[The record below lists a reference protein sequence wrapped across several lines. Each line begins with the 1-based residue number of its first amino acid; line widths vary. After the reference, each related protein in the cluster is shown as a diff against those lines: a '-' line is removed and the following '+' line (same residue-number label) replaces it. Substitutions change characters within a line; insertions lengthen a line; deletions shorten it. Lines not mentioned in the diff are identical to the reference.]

1 MKAKEAVAK
10 IEEIMGLAY
19 DGYGEFMSPTERLR
33 MINSVIYRY
42 KKSRFKKQSQDAGWE
57 DRSAIQ
63 GTNPGLAELIQAL
76 KGIQDASS

>member
-10 IEEIMGLAY
+10 IEEIMTLAY
-19 DGYGEFMSPTERLR
+19 DGYGEFMSPMERLR

-42 KKSRFKKQSQDAGWE
+42 KKSRFKKENQDAGWE

-63 GTNPGLAELIQAL
+63 GINPGLAELIQAL